1 MFNYENLSDYEFENL
16 CCDIISKKLGV
27 QLRIFATGRDGG
39 IDATDDTKTHNIVV
53 QAKHYIRSGYAALLR
68 TLRGEVE
75 KVKQLDPNKYYV
87 CCAQKLTPGNVS
99 EIYDLFSDYMCDTN
113 NVIDL
118 K

>member
-68 TLRGEVE
+68 TLRVN
-75 KVKQLDPNKYYV
+75 PI
-87 CCAQKLTPGNVS
+87 T
-99 EIYDLFSDYMCDTN
+99 M
-113 NVIDL
+113 VIATTEFFPASA
-118 K
+118 